1 MKSSRKYSSPA
12 VLKEVPIC
20 FETRLLAGSVVTKD
34 TGVQTK
40 GQEVVEYNFQSPDF
54 NQVWE

>member
-34 TGVQTK
+34 TGVKTA
-40 GQEVVEYNFQSPDF
+40 GQEVSTYDFSSSSF
-54 NQVWE
+54 NQEWE